1 MERDSFGKSMLLV
14 IREVGGGKG
23 VLSLCGIELSL
34 KVLPQLPAHSL
45 YILGLILPISNFPAV
60 ALDVGQS
67 T

>member
-1 MERDSFGKSMLLV
+1 MLLV
-14 IREVGGGKG
+14 IREVGGGGKG

-60 ALDVGQS
+60 ALGVGQS